1 MKVAIVRFPGS
12 NCDADALHAL
22 RRDVGV
28 DADYVWQTETSLN
41 GFDAVWVPGGF
52 SYGDYLR
59 CGAMA
64 ARAPIMSAVREF
76 AARGGL
82 VIGVCNGFQVLCE
95 SGMLPGALVR
105 NVNQRFICQDVQ
117 LEPATRRGPWMAGV
131 DRTITFPI
139 AHGEGR
145 FVCSPET
152 LKELQ
157 DNDQIAFRYASENV
171 NGSTEAIAGVMNLA
185 GNVLGLMPH
194 PERATRALVGG
205 TDGLLLLQALK
216 MVRTG

>member
-28 DADYVWQTETSLN
+28 DADYVWQTESSLA

-64 ARAPIMSAVREF
+64 ARAPIMSAVRDF
-76 AARGGL
+76 ASRGGL

-95 SGMLPGALVR
+95 SGLLPGALVR
-105 NVNQRFICQDVQ
+105 NVKQRFICQNVV
-117 LEPATRRGPWMAGV
+117 LEPATQRGPWMAGV
-131 DRTITFPI
+131 NRTITLPI

-171 NGSTEAIAGVMNLA
+171 NGSTEAIAGVMNA
-185 GNVLGLMPH
+185 TGNVLGLMPH
-194 PERATRALVGG
+194 PERATRDLVGG

>member
-1 MKVAIVRFPGS
+1 MKVAVLRFPGS

-28 DADYVWQTETSLN
+28 DADYVWQTDTSLD

-64 ARAPIMSAVREF
+64 ARAPIMSTVRDF
-76 AARGGL
+76 AGRGGL

-95 SGMLPGALVR
+95 SGLLPGALVR
-105 NVNQRFICQDVQ
+105 NVKQRFICQNVV
-117 LEPATRRGPWMAGV
+117 LEPATQRGPWMAGV
-131 DRTITFPI
+131 NRTITLPI

-171 NGSTEAIAGVMNLA
+171 NGSTEAIAGVMNA
-185 GNVLGLMPH
+185 TGNVLGLMPH
-194 PERATRALVGG
+194 PERATRDLVGG

>member
-1 MKVAIVRFPGS
+1 MKVAVLRFPGS

-28 DADYVWQTETSLN
+28 DADYVWQTDTSLD

-64 ARAPIMSAVREF
+64 ARAPIMSTVRDF
-76 AARGGL
+76 AGRGGL
-82 VIGVCNGFQVLCE
+82 VIGACNGFQVLCE
-95 SGMLPGALVR
+95 SGLLPGALVR
-105 NVNQRFICQDVQ
+105 NVKQRFICQNVV
-117 LEPATRRGPWMAGV
+117 LEPATQRGPWMAGV
-131 DRTITFPI
+131 NRTITLPI

-171 NGSTEAIAGVMNLA
+171 NGSTEAIAGVMNA
-185 GNVLGLMPH
+185 TGNVLGLMPH
-194 PERATRALVGG
+194 PERATRDLVGG

>member
-28 DADYVWQTETSLN
+28 DADYVWQTETSLA

-64 ARAPIMSAVREF
+64 ARAPIMSAVRDF
-76 AARGGL
+76 AGRGGL

-95 SGMLPGALVR
+95 SGLLPGALVR
-105 NVNQRFICQDVQ
+105 NVKQRFICQDVQ

-131 DRTITFPI
+131 DRTITLPI

-145 FVCSPET
+145 FVCAPET

-171 NGSTEAIAGVMNLA
+171 NGSTEAIAGVLNAA

-194 PERATRALVGG
+194 PERATRDLVGG

>member
-1 MKVAIVRFPGS
+1 VKAAVIVFPGSKSDRDCKVAIERSTG
-12 NCDADALHAL
+12 AT
-22 RRDVGV
+22 V
-28 DADYVWQTETSLN
+28 DMVWHGDTDLPSGL
-41 GFDAVWVPGGF
+41 DLIVLPGGF

-64 ARAPIMSAVREF
+64 ARAPIMSAGRDF
-76 AARGGL
+76 AGRGGL

-95 SGMLPGALVR
+95 SGLLPGALVR
-105 NVNQRFICQDVQ
+105 NVKQRFICQDVQ

-131 DRTITFPI
+131 DRTITLPI

-145 FVCSPET
+145 FVCAPET

-157 DNDQIAFRYASENV
+157 DNDQIAFRYASEKV
-171 NGSTEAIAGVMNLA
+171 NGSTEAIAGVMNAA

-194 PERATRALVGG
+194 PERATRDLVGG
-205 TDGLLLLQALK
+205 TDGLLLL
-216 MVRTG
+216 

>member
-1 MKVAIVRFPGS
+1 M
-12 NCDADALHAL
+12 
-22 RRDVGV
+22 
-28 DADYVWQTETSLN
+28 DADYVWQTDTSLD

-64 ARAPIMSAVREF
+64 ARAPIMSTVRDF
-76 AARGGL
+76 AGRGGL

-95 SGMLPGALVR
+95 SGLLPGALVR
-105 NVNQRFICQDVQ
+105 NVKQRFICQNVV
-117 LEPATRRGPWMAGV
+117 LEPATQRGPWMAGV
-131 DRTITFPI
+131 NRTITLPI

-171 NGSTEAIAGVMNLA
+171 NGSTEAIAGVMNA
-185 GNVLGLMPH
+185 TGNVLGLMPH
-194 PERATRALVGG
+194 PERATRDLVGG